1 MIHWHVCTTGIN
13 QEALANNGL
22 KSKGI
27 ESYYPTGKRIVR
39 HARQQK
45 VKIFPVFS
53 RYIFVKDN
61 ISNAECFNAILST
74 DGIISIMSNNWL
86 PVIVSD
92 EIIEEIRT
100 RQLQGAF
107 DIIPK
112 HKPKKYK
119 WSRSF
124 QVLKE
129 LLNTDHTVI
138 A

>member
-1 MIHWHVCTTGIN
+1 MMHWHVCITGIN

-22 KSKGI
+22 KAKGF
-27 ESYYPTGKRIVR
+27 ECYYPIGKRVIR

-45 VKIFPVFS
+45 VKTFPVFS
-53 RYIFVKDN
+53 RYIFVKYDVN
-61 ISNAECFNAILST
+61 VAEYYNPILST
-74 DGIISIMSNNWL
+74 DGILGIMSNNWM
-86 PVIVSD
+86 PMFVKDDV
-92 EIIEEIRT
+92 IEEIRT

-124 QVLKE
+124 QILKE
-129 LLNTDHTVI
+129 LLNTDHSVI